1 MGKFVK
7 ILESLKNNPG
17 GLTFSKF
24 DINEMTESNQE
35 GEEEESFHEDP
46 SKSKQKN
53 QESENDIGSYTKL
66 IYSIVKDFFSG
77 VIEIN
82 SMSYFRYFADFRGF
96 KRENQIFT
104 PQALSRHSED
114 ILKHIFHFW
123 KSIFLISKDFII
135 WNFTGLFNLI

>member
-35 GEEEESFHEDP
+35 GEKEESFHEDP
-46 SKSKQKN
+46 SKSKQQN

-82 SMSYFRYFADFRGF
+82 SMCYLPYPPHIRGF
-96 KRENQIFT
+96 MSENQIFT
-104 PQALSRHSED
+104 SALWKHSLYIKLQD
-114 ILKHIFHFW
+114 VALKI
-123 KSIFLISKDFII
+123 KML
-135 WNFTGLFNLI
+135 NFKRCHNLEFSSLFN